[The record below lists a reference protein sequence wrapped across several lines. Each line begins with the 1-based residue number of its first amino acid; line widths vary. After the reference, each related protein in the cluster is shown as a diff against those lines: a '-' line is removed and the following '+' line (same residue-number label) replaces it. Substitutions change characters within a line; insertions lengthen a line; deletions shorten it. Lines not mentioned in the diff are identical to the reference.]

1 MSKIYKLAASIALAV
16 LSVTALLAQD
26 ASPDTSVIDVALA
39 DRDSAKRLLKDY
51 QPTFGDDGRPE
62 YYFYNEFANQVI
74 RFVADSW
81 EDKYLIT
88 EIEVFAVTDKY
99 RNPHFQLKDVG
110 YFKTNNGLFIG
121 YKQSAT
127 SLLSAFTIGVQ
138 DPGGKNRVREG
149 RVQKLFGEPDETVEE
164 GERATLIYKKTDM
177 KLKDIEGAVSYR
189 ASYEFRKGKL
199 KKMVF
204 TVKSDE

>member
-1 MSKIYKLAASIALAV
+1 MFSFNRLVASIALAI
-16 LSVTALLAQD
+16 LSVTAVLAQEV
-26 ASPDTSVIDVALA
+26 SPDISVNDVTLG
-39 DRDSAKRLLKDY
+39 DRESAKQLLGKY

-81 EDKYLIT
+81 EDEYLIV

-99 RNPHFQLKDVG
+99 RNPHFQLKETG
-110 YFKTNNGLFIG
+110 YFKTNNELFIG

-149 RVQKLFGEPDETVEE
+149 RVQKLFGEPDETLEE
-164 GERATLIYKKTDM
+164 GGNVTLVYKKNGM
-177 KLKDIEGAVSYR
+177 KLKDFGEPAQYTG
-189 ASYEFRKGKL
+189 SYEFRKGKL
-199 KKMVF
+199 KRMKFSV
-204 TVKSDE
+204 SSRE